1 MRILLPF
8 LLFAT
13 PDTAEAF
20 CGTYV
25 GQAGAELYNNAS
37 QIAITRQGTRT
48 TLTIAND
55 FVGDVTEFAL
65 VVPIPE
71 VITAA
76 DVSTASVATTE
87 YPEGQSH
94 TEMIT
99 RLDAY
104 SGPRLVSYTC
114 NDFQGDDSAVDV
126 DGADSGG
133 GGTSEDAESV
143 TVEASFSVGEYD
155 IEILSATDGA
165 SLVTWLNANG
175 YSVPTTSEALLGEYL
190 EAGSKMFA
198 AKVNLEE
205 LAEDPSYLSAL
216 QFGYDSEVFSLPI
229 RLGTLNSTGEQDM
242 ILYILSDNG
251 RVGVS
256 NYPEAQIENEC
267 MFNEADYGTFGA
279 FYDLQFSASLEGLE
293 RPGWLLEYG
302 WSAANCD
309 PCSDEP
315 ISDEEVARLGFDG
328 LSTEAYFSRIHMRYA
343 PEKVDQE
350 LSLYVS
356 GDYSNTQVRYIQ
368 YLEELEEIFPICG
381 VGMVE
386 DGGSC
391 DTDTGGETDTNGQG
405 SGSDS
410 GDGSVDGS
418 GDDKSAGGCG
428 CTAAPGPFA
437 GLFLALVAVARRRQ
451 RVLTG

>member
-1 MRILLPF
+1 MRTLLPF
-8 LLFAT
+8 LLLAT
-13 PDTAEAF
+13 PGTADAF

-76 DVSTASVATTE
+76 DVSTASLATAE
-87 YPEGQSH
+87 YPEGQPH

-114 NDFQGDDSAVDV
+114 EDFRGSDTAWDATTE
-126 DGADSGG
+126 DSGG
-133 GGTSEDAESV
+133 AGSSEEAESV

-175 YSVPTTSEALLGEYL
+175 YSVPASSEALLGEYL

-229 RLGTLNSTGEQDM
+229 RLGTLNSTGEQDL

-251 RVGVS
+251 RVS
-256 NYPEAQIENEC
+256 IANYPEAQIENEC
-267 MFNEADYGTFGA
+267 MFDEAEYGTFGA
-279 FYDLQFSASLEGLE
+279 FYELQFQASIAGLE

-309 PCSDEP
+309 PCSDDP
-315 ISDEEVARLGFDG
+315 ISDEEVLRLGFDG

-356 GDYSNTQVRYIQ
+356 GDTTNTQVRYIQ
-368 YLEELEEIFPICG
+368 YTEELEEIFPVCG
-381 VGMVE
+381 VGLVE

-391 DTDTGGETDTNGQG
+391 DTDTGEQTDTGGEG
-405 SGSDS
+405 SGSDT
-410 GDGSVDGS
+410 GEGQALGEEN
-418 GDDKSAGGCG
+418 DKTVGGCG

-437 GLFLALVAVARRRQ
+437 GLVLALAAVARRRR
-451 RVLTG
+451 RVLPG